1 MKSSS
6 RCFRRAPLRDD
17 HGVELDGYF
26 SLGSVNQYLILD
38 PDRLVM
44 IHHRRAHAG
53 AIDAPV
59 LREGKV
65 ILDPPGSRTND
76 AAV

>member
-1 MKSSS
+1 VK
-6 RCFRRAPLRDD
+6 
-17 HGVELDGYF
+17 H
-26 SLGSVNQYLILD
+26 YLILD

-44 IHHRRAHAG
+44 IHHMRAHAG
-53 AIDAPV
+53 AIEAPV

-65 ILDPPGSRTND
+65 ILDPPGSSTRTND